1 MPLFVKLATGTA
13 LDSTI
18 EEKIRNTLR
27 EQLFAAARSGKN
39 IPGRGI
45 PYTLTGNK
53 LEVPVRKILL
63 GMPANKAANRNV
75 MSNPASLDYFV
86 EFAKEQADYS
96 LS

>member
-1 MPLFVKLATGTA
+1 M
-13 LDSTI
+13 
-18 EEKIRNTLR
+18 
-27 EQLFAAARSGKN
+27 
-39 IPGRGI
+39 
-45 PYTLTGNK
+45 
-53 LEVPVRKILL
+53 EVPVRKILL